1 MNHET
6 HGRPPVLPGCS
17 VLPPME
23 PRPVRLTSTTNGK
36 AGNKPKRTAGAGDR
50 FATINAFV
58 DFTLGGLTRNEAA
71 VWLVLWRDTKDGT
84 ARTAQTDIARRAG
97 INRRT
102 VIRILGKLESTGL
115 LRIVHR
121 GGFNRGMNVY
131 RVLPLAKPP

>member
-1 MNHET
+1 MTQET
-6 HGRPPVLPGCS
+6 NGRPPVLPGCS
-17 VLPPME
+17 VLSPME
-23 PRPVRLTSTTNGK
+23 PPRTRQGNANGK
-36 AGNKPKRTAGAGDR
+36 AGEKPKRTAGAGDR
-50 FATINAFV
+50 FATINGFV

-115 LRIVHR
+115 LRTVHR